1 MHEAHALGIRLFVLM
16 GNRPKVIDTREDAF
30 DKITIFVQICAV
42 GFELLAAGAQRDD
55 RLLALELNES
65 NQRIRVVAHVCDDHI
80 GLGNH

>member
-1 MHEAHALGIRLFVLM
+1 M
-16 GNRPKVIDTREDAF
+16 IDTREDAF

-55 RLLALELNES
+55 RLFALELNES

-80 GLGNH
+80 GLGEVPSTLHLPKLNRHTISFS